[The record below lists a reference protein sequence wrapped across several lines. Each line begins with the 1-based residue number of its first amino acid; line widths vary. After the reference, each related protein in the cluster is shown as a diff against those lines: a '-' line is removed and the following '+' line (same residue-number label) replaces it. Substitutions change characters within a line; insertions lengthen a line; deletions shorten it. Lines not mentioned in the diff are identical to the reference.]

1 MSESTVLAALSETGT
16 DMSAWPTE
24 KHFASWLALSPG
36 TKVSGGK
43 RLSGR
48 TRVSANRAA
57 TAFRMAAYALA
68 NSKCAL
74 GAFYRRLRARLGA
87 PKAITAT
94 AHKLARIFYRMLK
107 TKTPFVDTGQD
118 YYERQYRQRVTRSLK
133 RRAAQLGF
141 QLVPLTSTAST
152 G

>member
-1 MSESTVLAALSETGT
+1 MSESTVLAVLSETVT
-16 DMSAWPTE
+16 DMSAWPSE

-48 TRVSANRAA
+48 TKVSANRAA
-57 TAFRMAAYALA
+57 AAFRMAAYALA
-68 NSKCAL
+68 NAKCAL

-94 AHKLARIFYRMLK
+94 AHKLARIFYRMLP
-107 TKTPFVDTGQD
+107 TKTPFRDTGQD
-118 YYERQYRQRVTRSLK
+118 KYDTPYPQPPTRPPK
-133 RRAAQLGF
+133 QKHPHTR
-141 QLVPLTSTAST
+141 
-152 G
+152 